1 MSSPKYRFRFWI
13 PSKLSLAALYSI
25 CVSKH
30 MLPHFLNIKL
40 RIFVHV
46 LPYKSLTRKI
56 VSILVFLKDE
66 FLGLLRNF
74 SDNE

>member
-1 MSSPKYRFRFWI
+1 
-13 PSKLSLAALYSI
+13 
-25 CVSKH
+25 

-46 LPYKSLTRKI
+46 LPYESLTRKI